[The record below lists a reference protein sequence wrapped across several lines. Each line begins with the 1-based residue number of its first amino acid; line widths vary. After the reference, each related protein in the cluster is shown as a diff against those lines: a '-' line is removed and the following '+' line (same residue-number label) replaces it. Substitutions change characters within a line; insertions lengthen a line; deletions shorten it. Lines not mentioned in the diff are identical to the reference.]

1 MVDVARCES
10 NTISTSAHAA
20 ADQLIRLKR
29 SSTTL
34 NLIIIIIVSM
44 MLYFNYIT
52 LAEPKLPVADDS
64 LVVVSIAPKSQTKWA
79 KWASATGGRTICGSI
94 WFAWALGGQVA
105 RWPGGGG
112 GQHLQGVDSLQTTF
126 ESKTGKSGTW
136 AVNTLNTH

>member
-1 MVDVARCES
+1 MMLWSRQQVVDVARCES

-105 RWPGGGG
+105 RWPGG
-112 GQHLQGVDSLQTTF
+112 QVVRWSALARS
-126 ESKTGKSGTW
+126 
-136 AVNTLNTH
+136 